1 MMIIDTAKSGPT
13 KLCRVLSAQ
22 VSQPNSWPPMIGSRK
37 NLPNDMTAPDTARI
51 TKVIA
56 VVQWTTRS
64 K

>member
-1 MMIIDTAKSGPT
+1 MTTIETAKSGPT
-13 KLCRVLSAQ
+13 KLCVVLSSQ
-22 VSQPNSWPPMIGSRK
+22 VSQPNSCPPRIGSRK

-56 VVQWTTRS
+56 VVQWMVRS